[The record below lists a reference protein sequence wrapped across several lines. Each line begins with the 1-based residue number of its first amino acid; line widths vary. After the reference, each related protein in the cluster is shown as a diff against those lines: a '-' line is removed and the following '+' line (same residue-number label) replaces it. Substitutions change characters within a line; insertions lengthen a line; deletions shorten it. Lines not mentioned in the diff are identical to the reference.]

1 MPIGAV
7 PQDDAASP
15 LSRSGDRSWAIVL
28 AGGEGT
34 RLRPLVERI
43 HRDGRPKQFAV
54 LMGER
59 SLLQVTLDRVARM
72 IPPERTVVVTTR
84 AHAPYFAPDLAER
97 RGIHVLV
104 QPRDRG
110 TAAGMLLP
118 VHWIAWR
125 DPGAAVAVFPSDHF
139 VSDDAAF
146 VRHVAGLAPVV
157 ERHPARIVLVGA
169 APDSPETGYGWIEP
183 GMELEKAASGEVRTV
198 HRFVEK
204 PTSPEARACF
214 RRGGLWNTFVM
225 AARVST
231 LVDAGR
237 RELPE
242 LHERLRQIR
251 PFAGTRSEGP
261 AVERAYLLAPTAN
274 FSQTILSTDPARL
287 AVSRLPAMGWSD
299 WGTPERV
306 IATLRREGIEPRW
319 LQELATTA

>member
-7 PQDDAASP
+7 PQDDAASS
-15 LSRSGDRSWAIVL
+15 LSRSKERSWAIVL

-43 HRDGRPKQFAV
+43 HRDSRPKQFAV

-59 SLLQVTLDRVARM
+59 SLLEITLDRVARL

-84 AHAPYFAPDLAER
+84 AHAPYFAPDLSER
-97 RGIHVLV
+97 RGIRVLI

-118 VHWIAWR
+118 AHWIAWQDR
-125 DPGAAVAVFPSDHF
+125 GAIVSVFPSDHF
-139 VSDDAAF
+139 VSDDAGFAG
-146 VRHVAGLAPVV
+146 HVAALRPVV

-169 APDSPETGYGWIEP
+169 TPDSPETGYGWIEP
-183 GMELEKAASGEVRTV
+183 GMELEKGASGEIRSV

-204 PTSPEARACF
+204 PTSAEARAFF

-237 RELPE
+237 RALPE
-242 LHERLRQIR
+242 LHERLRRIR
-251 PFAGTRSEGP
+251 PFAGTRSEEQ
-261 AVERAYLLAPTAN
+261 ALDRAYLLAPTAN
-274 FSQTILSTDPARL
+274 FSQAILSTDPDRL

>member
-7 PQDDAASP
+7 PQDDAAISV
-15 LSRSGDRSWAIVL
+15 SRSKDRTWAIVL

-54 LMGER
+54 LMGDR
-59 SLLQVTLDRVARM
+59 SLLQITLDRVARL

-84 AHAPYFAPDLAER
+84 AHAPYFAPELSEH
-97 RGIHVLV
+97 RGAHMLV
-104 QPRDRG
+104 QPQDRG

-118 VHWIAWR
+118 AHWIAWR

-139 VSDDAAF
+139 VGDDAAF
-146 VRHVAGLAPVV
+146 MGHVASLGAVV
-157 ERHPARIVLVGA
+157 DRHPERIVLVGA

-183 GMELEKAASGEVRTV
+183 GMELERTASGDIRTV

-204 PTSPEARACF
+204 PSSPEARACF

-225 AARVST
+225 ASRVST

-237 RELPE
+237 RALPE
-242 LHERLRQIR
+242 LHERLRRIR
-251 PFAGTRSEGP
+251 PFAGSRSEEQ
-261 AVERAYLLAPTAN
+261 AVDRAYLLAPTAN
-274 FSQTILSTDPARL
+274 FSQTILATDSDRL
-287 AVSRLPAMGWSD
+287 AVSRLPPMGWSD

-306 IATLRREGIEPRW
+306 IATLRREGIAPRW
-319 LQELATTA
+319 LQELATSA